1 MRTLLLTL
9 ALALPLSVSAQ
20 VTNEVIIP
28 RAAAARIY
36 VPVAGSAAGA
46 NGTFFRTDMNLINLR
61 TATQRV
67 LIYWLPQ
74 GTAGSSTPVG
84 TLDIPAQQGISS
96 EDFVSEILG
105 RSGLGAIEFVGV
117 NADNSFDQL
126 AALHVTSRIWTP
138 RPDGSEGTMSQ
149 TFPAVVAGSQGIDLV
164 KAVFGQRRGAQ
175 YRLNVGAMNPSS
187 TTQRFRVTV
196 NITGSGGTD
205 TIALEFDVPA
215 RAIQQVL
222 VPGTTSGNVQV
233 LIEDLGGGAG
243 DWQAWAS
250 SIDNQSG
257 DAWSQIAVGG
267 D

>member
-9 ALALPLSVSAQ
+9 ALALPLSAQ

-67 LIYWLPQ
+67 LIFWLPQ
-74 GTAGSSTPVG
+74 GATGSATPAG
-84 TLDIPAQQGISS
+84 TLEIPAQQGISS

-105 RSGLGAIEFVGV
+105 RSGIGAIEFVGV
-117 NADNSFDQL
+117 NADNSFDQN

-149 TFPAVVAGSQGIDLV
+149 TFPAVVAGSQGTDLV

-196 NITGSGGTD
+196 AINGSGGTD

-222 VPGTTSGNVQV
+222 VPGTSSGNVQV

-243 DWQAWAS
+243 DWQGWAS